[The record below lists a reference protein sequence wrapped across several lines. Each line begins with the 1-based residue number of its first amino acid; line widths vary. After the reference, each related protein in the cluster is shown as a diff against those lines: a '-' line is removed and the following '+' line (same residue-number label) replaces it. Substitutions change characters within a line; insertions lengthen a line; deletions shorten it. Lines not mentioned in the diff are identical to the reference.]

1 MASIL
6 FLPLLH
12 DRKLHRQAKG
22 TPHFD
27 LCFSSETCHLLADT
41 LGFAEVDFRDE

>member
-12 DRKLHRQAKG
+12 NRKLHKRAKG
-22 TPHFD
+22 TPQF